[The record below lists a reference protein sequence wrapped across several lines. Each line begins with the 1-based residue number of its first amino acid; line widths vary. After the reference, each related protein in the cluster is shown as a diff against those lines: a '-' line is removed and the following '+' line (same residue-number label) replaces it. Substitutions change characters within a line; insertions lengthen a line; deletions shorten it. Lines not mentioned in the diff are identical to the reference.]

1 MPARFQKDI
10 DLVFGIG
17 CAEVRVVQVPEE
29 PAVFLAMRC
38 FQVELLVF
46 AMLIPGHKD
55 PGVCL
60 GDRQNGAGFP
70 AAVPRGGNQAY
81 GGAVL
86 RILGLSRENRR

>member
-60 GDRQNGAGFP
+60 GIDKTERAFPLLCRGAT
-70 AAVPRGGNQAY
+70 RLMGGRY
-81 GGAVL
+81 YVF
-86 RILGLSRENRR
+86 